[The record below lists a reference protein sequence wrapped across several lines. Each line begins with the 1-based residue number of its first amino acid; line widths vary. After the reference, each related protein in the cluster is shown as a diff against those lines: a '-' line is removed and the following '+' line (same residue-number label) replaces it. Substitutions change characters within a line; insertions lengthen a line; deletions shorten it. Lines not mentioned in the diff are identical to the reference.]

1 MRCFLRSSRV
11 ALSVLLGGSIFI
23 SLPAKAEEIVV
34 DSHVVAATVYN
45 DRANLTRSAKV
56 EIPAGAHT
64 LVFEGLPLNIF
75 TDSLRAQGSSSADV
89 VFGALEHKRDSSE
102 DYIVPKEKELNAKIE
117 TLGDENKVHHADK
130 RALITARTFLESL
143 GRTSSLR
150 ENEEIAKLEL
160 KPGEWANAAD
170 SLTVKLAENI
180 KADLALD
187 IKIRTAQR
195 KIEKLR
201 NELRGLRTGHKQS
214 YSVTLPLETS
224 KATTLDVDLL
234 YQISNV
240 SWQPTYDARL
250 DVKSGELELIQ
261 YGSLRQKTG
270 EDWEDIILTLST
282 AQPSRGA
289 GQPDLPSKW
298 VSIYKAQHDRTR
310 RSKGGNT
317 FGFAANVKSSAP
329 MLTMGDGMMLD
340 EEEMIDGGMGIPLE
354 KKEAHFQS
362 AKINTEGFIGEYV
375 IPGPVDVK
383 ADGTKAKV
391 MIGSFETE
399 NTLEVQVK
407 PQLSTQGYL
416 VAKATLKGEAPVLP
430 GKVSLFRDGA
440 YIGQSYTK
448 MLRQG
453 DETQLAFGIDDNIS
467 VTRKTLKDKRSESGM
482 ISVSSVL
489 GRSFITRIKN
499 LHKKPVSLVI
509 LETVPVSQ
517 DERISVSILKGKTS
531 QGYESDVDDVKGL
544 LRWATKLEP
553 GKEAKVTLGW
563 QVSWP
568 KDQVI
573 SGL

>member
-489 GRSFITRIKN
+489 ERSFITRIKN

>member
-170 SLTVKLAENI
+170 GLTVKLAENI

-489 GRSFITRIKN
+489 ERSFITRIKN